1 MNAPALDL
9 AQVEPL
15 LKAALHEDVG
25 TGDITSQLSV
35 PRTTMAEAVLRAKA
49 LGVLAGLSAALQV
62 FRLVSPEATIEAL
75 AKDGQLLKGGETV
88 ARIRGPAQA
97 LLMAERTSL
106 NLLQRLSGIA
116 TQTRRYVEALQGTSA
131 KIYDTRKTTPGL
143 RLLEKYAVAVGGGEN
158 HRIGLYDMVLLK
170 ENHFAAAGVP
180 KRTRIVDVVRRIKG
194 AVPKGML
201 VEAEATTLAEAL
213 EALEGGADI
222 IMLDNMSPAELRVAV
237 QALRAAAKS
246 RPLSIEASGGVT
258 LQNVREIGATG
269 VDRISSGALTHSVI
283 ALDIA
288 MYCQLL
294 ES

>member
-1 MNAPALDL
+1 MKAPDLDL

-15 LKAALHEDVG
+15 LKAALNEDVG

-35 PRTTMAEAVLRAKA
+35 PRATLAEAVLRAKA
-49 LGVLAGLSAALQV
+49 PGVLAGMPAALHV
-62 FRLVSPEATIEAL
+62 FRLVSADATIEAL
-75 AKDGQLLKGGETV
+75 AKDGQVLKGGETL

-97 LLMAERTSL
+97 LLMAERTAL
-106 NLLQRLSGIA
+106 NILQRLSGIA
-116 TQTRRYVEALQGTSA
+116 TQTRRYVEALQGTGA
-131 KIYDTRKTTPGL
+131 RIYDTRKTTPGL
-143 RLLEKYAVAVGGGEN
+143 RVLEKYAVAVGGGEN

-180 KRTRIVDVVRRIKG
+180 KRTRIVDVVRRIK
-194 AVPKGML
+194 ASVPKDML
-201 VEAEATTLAEAL
+201 VEAEATTLAEAM

-222 IMLDNMSPAELRVAV
+222 IMLDNMNPTELRTAV
-237 QALRAAAKS
+237 QALRGARRS
-246 RPLSIEASGGVT
+246 QPLSIEASGGVT

-269 VDRISSGALTHSVI
+269 VDRISSGALTHSVM